1 MSEFNEKNQEERIES
16 IKKKEA
22 EDLAQILSQKYKLPY
37 LDLSRINI
45 ELDALKILPEKEA
58 REGEIAIFQ
67 KVGKKISV
75 AVRNPELPQTLQIT
89 TRLKDEAYELTI
101 FMVSET
107 SLQRAWSR
115 YSEVPEFEEV
125 AAGLISISKEHLAGY
140 IAKITNI
147 NNFKELLAPIIS
159 ARQLRTASS
168 MVEAILAGAYAL
180 EASDI
185 HIEPQENEAKLRFRL
200 DGVLNDIINFPDS
213 VYKLLLSRIKLI
225 GEMKLN
231 VADRPQD
238 GRFTIRINDTDV
250 EVRASSLP
258 GAYGESIVLRV
269 LHPKAIDVSFE
280 NLGMHESLRKIIE
293 KAINKPNGMILT
305 TGPTGSGKTTT
316 LYAFIKK
323 ILSPEI
329 KIITIENPVEYHIAG
344 INQSQID
351 LSKNYDFAD
360 ALRAV
365 LRQDPDVI
373 LVGEIRDLATAK
385 TALNAAL
392 TGHLVFS
399 TLHTN
404 NAFGTVPRL
413 IDLGATPNTIGPA
426 VSVSM
431 AQRLLRVLCEKCKK
445 KEKAT
450 AEEIEFLKK
459 KLAELPETIK
469 KPPLD
474 KLELWKAKG
483 CDACNNMGYK
493 GRIGVYEAF
502 SIDDEA
508 QRLILENPPESE
520 YKKLAKHQ
528 NMLTMEQD
536 AALKILDGKTSVEE
550 MRRVLGE

>member
-1 MSEFNEKNQEERIES
+1 MAEFKEQNQKERLES

-22 EDLAQILSQKYKLPY
+22 EDLTQILSQKYKLTY

-45 ELDALKILPEKEA
+45 ELDALKILTEKEA

-75 AVRNPELPQTLQIT
+75 AVRNPEFPQTKQSID
-89 TRLKDEAYELTI
+89 RLKKETYEPTI
-101 FMVSET
+101 FMVSEM
-107 SLQRAWSR
+107 SLDRAWSR
-115 YSEVPEFEEV
+115 YSEVPEFEEI
-125 AAGLISISKEHLAGY
+125 AAGLISISKEHLAEY

-147 NNFKELLAPIIS
+147 NNFKELLTPIIA

-185 HIEPQENEAKLRFRL
+185 HIEPQENETKLRFRL
-200 DGVLNDIINFPDS
+200 DGVLNDVINFPNN

-231 VADRPQD
+231 IADRPQD
-238 GRFTIRINDTDV
+238 GRFTIRIEDTDV

-258 GAYGESIVLRV
+258 GSYGESIVLRV
-269 LHPKAIDVSFE
+269 LHPKAIGISFE
-280 NLGMHESLRKIIE
+280 NLGIHDSISRIVE

-344 INQSQID
+344 ISQSQID
-351 LSKNYDFAD
+351 PSRGYDFAD
-360 ALRAV
+360 ALRAIM
-365 LRQDPDVI
+365 RQDPDVI

-413 IDLGATPNTIGPA
+413 IDLGATPNIIGPA
-426 VSVSM
+426 VSISI
-431 AQRLLRVLCEKCKK
+431 AQRLLRVLCKQCKK
-445 KEKAT
+445 KVGAS
-450 AEEIEFLKK
+450 AEEIEFLKRT
-459 KLAELPETIK
+459 LAELPETIK
-469 KPPLD
+469 KPSLD
-474 KLELWKAKG
+474 KIELWKAER
-483 CDACNNMGYK
+483 CDACNNTGYK

-502 SIDDEA
+502 SIDNEA
-508 QRLILENPPESE
+508 QRLILKNPSESE
-520 YKKLAKHQ
+520 YRKLAKRQ
-528 NMLTMEQD
+528 NMITMEQD
-536 AALKILDGKTSVEE
+536 AALKILEGITSIEE
-550 MRRVLGE
+550 MQRVLGE